1 MVFVPFKHMAG
12 AKQVSLC
19 PIKVVGQAFTLS
31 AMIAHAMRFY
41 VGFVNNIET
50 IFVSQI
56 IEKGGLRIVAQAD
69 GIYIKLLHPFH
80 IEHHIL
86 LIDYLTVYLVK
97 FVKVYS
103 FQQHRLTIDQ
113 VLSVF
118 YLACPETN
126 FY

>member
-1 MVFVPFKHMAG
+1 MVFVPFKHIAG

-19 PIKVVGQAFTLS
+19 PIKVVGQAFTFS
-31 AMIAHAMRFY
+31 AVIAYAMRFNI
-41 VGFVNNIET
+41 GFVDDLKA

-103 FQQHRLTIDQ
+103 F
-113 VLSVF
+113 
-118 YLACPETN
+118 
-126 FY
+126 